1 MLRKENSGYKRKIHI
16 IPRSSGAI
24 IAMIAALSA
33 EVFFLMLILK
43 LDILPGKY
51 MVLLLAVLLLIDS
64 VALVLFNSR
73 KKSASKVLAG
83 SIFLVAVVNILVVGS
98 YYLCSTFDTLQA
110 ISEARSQSEQ
120 YHVIVLKDGSYD
132 EVEDIRGQD
141 VYVIDN
147 DSRMYKEAE
156 EKLLSK
162 VDVTYKRESD
172 YMTAGVHIVNEKGE
186 TSDEIVFI
194 SNTGY
199 EMLCEENKEFRKNTD
214 IIYSVSVKI
223 KTDDSARRINV
234 TEDPFNIYITGIDV
248 WGDIDQVSR
257 SDVNM
262 IVTVNPKTRE
272 VLLTS
277 MPRDSYVELHSFGA
291 LDKLT
296 HSGIY
301 GVDETINTVEDWMGV
316 DINYYI
322 RVNFSMVVELVDAI
336 GGIDVK
342 SDYAFKSKVSH
353 YRYVKG
359 INHLD
364 GKGALYFARER
375 KAFKAEDEQRIRNQQ
390 IVLEAMLK
398 KITSSKVL
406 LASYVELLDAVEG
419 KMQTNLTDRDIYSLV
434 KMQLGDMTGWK
445 VKTVAVHGK
454 GAYRTTFS
462 MGNREL
468 FVSIPDEKSVEAA
481 VKKIHEVMYPADDG
495 IEKSDFLL

>member
-1 MLRKENSGYKRKIHI
+1 MLKKENKKQKTGFRFMPQST
-16 IPRSSGAI
+16 GAMAVMI
-24 IAMIAALSA
+24 IALMVEI
-33 EVFFLMLILK
+33 FFLMFIIK
-43 LDILPGKY
+43 LDILPGRY
-51 MVLLLAVLLLIDS
+51 MIILFGVILLID
-64 VALVLFNSR
+64 AGAMALFNSR
-73 KKSASKVLAG
+73 KKSGNRILAG
-83 SIFLVAVVNILVVGS
+83 AIVLMLVVNILVVGS

-110 ISEARSQSEQ
+110 ISDARSQSEQ

-132 EVEDIRGQD
+132 KIEDIED
-141 VYVIDN
+141 KTVYVIKN
-147 DSRMYKEAE
+147 SSKMYTEAR

-162 VDVTYKRESD
+162 VSVEYEEVADCVSAGDKIVSSD
-172 YMTAGVHIVNEKGE
+172 GE
-186 TSDEIVFI
+186 TSDEIIFI
-194 SNTGY
+194 SNTNY
-199 EMLCEENKEFRKNTD
+199 EMLCEENKEFKKTTE
-214 IIYSVSVKI
+214 IIYSLSVELKSN
-223 KTDDSARRINV
+223 DSARRINV

-301 GVDETINTVEDWMGV
+301 GVDETITTVEDWMGIE
-316 DINYYI
+316 INYYI
-322 RVNFSMVVELVDAI
+322 RVNFSLVVDLVDAI
-336 GGIDVK
+336 GGIDVN
-342 SDYAFKSKVSH
+342 SDYAFKSKVSD
-353 YRYVKG
+353 YKYVKG
-359 INHLD
+359 MNHLD

-375 KAFKAEDEQRIRNQQ
+375 KAFKAEDEQRIKNQQ

-406 LASYVELLDAVEG
+406 LTSYVKLLDAVEG
-419 KMQTNLTDRDIYSLV
+419 KMQTNLSDKDIYSLV
-434 KMQLGDMTGWK
+434 KMQLNDMSGWK
-445 VKTVAVHGK
+445 VKTVSVHGT
-454 GAYRTTFS
+454 GAYKTTYS

-468 FVSIPDEKSVEAA
+468 YVSIPKQKSVDAA
-481 VKKIHEVMYPADDG
+481 VKKMHEVMYPADDG